1 MIEEIEPNKF
11 GEKVVN
17 HLKNLGWVKEIKRR
31 GFFGAFWDEL
41 KDPETQK
48 LIMTCFIVALGFFY
62 FGAKVNCTNLGGVF
76 VLDSNLGFGFHCY
89 NWELFE
95 PKINLSYFGSFNLSA
110 FNMSEVVNYGELS

>member
-1 MIEEIEPNKF
+1 MIETIEPNKF

-62 FGAKVNCTNLGGVF
+62 FGAKVNCSSLGGVF
-76 VLDSNLGFGFHCY
+76 VLDDKLGFGFHCY

-95 PKINLSYFGSFNLSA
+95 PDFEGFSILNISV
-110 FNMSEVVNYGELS
+110 FNMSEVVNYGEMS